1 MRPLY
6 ERLQTDLKKLEAA
19 DDTNC
24 EEPTGVS
31 NQERMA
37 RNRSATTLASDA
49 LSYDLAKQL
58 SQFIAARKEMID
70 LYPLI

>member
-19 DDTNC
+19 DDTSR

-31 NQERMA
+31 HQATMA
-37 RNRSATTLASDA
+37 RNRSGTALASDA
-49 LSYDLAKQL
+49 LSYDLARQL

-70 LYPLI
+70 LYPLT